1 MKIERLILIFLIIF
15 LIVSF
20 SIIESDLL
28 KVKGNESASILKI
41 EKKVRGFFY
50 ASIFLLVLFFFLL
63 VFELKKHIRNKNSE
77 NLSPLIKVFESYQL
91 KEQELKEKSER
102 EKRKAEEAELLYSTV
117 FENSPLGIILI
128 DKYGRIESYNKK
140 AKEIIF
146 DNKDLAILTSAEDV
160 LPESIYSLLSE
171 KKSSYYEKDV
181 EVKGKSLNISIIDTK
196 NKKLFLII
204 KDITQIREIERMLN
218 VKKEEEKLGEMAS
231 YLAHEIKNSLGIII
245 GYIKLL
251 QKKPECGKA
260 EVALE
265 ESRKLLKMM
274 EDYLNLSRNIDKKS
288 KKINF
293 KGLIDRIKIKELRV
307 ELSEDLDSLE
317 IFFDPELF
325 KAIFINLFK
334 NSKEGGSTEVRLF
347 YEDGGN
353 FHYIFYS
360 DDGIGIKDEFK
371 DKVFLPFFTTKNF
384 GSGMGLAIVKKFLT
398 DSGGDILLLPSEK
411 GVKFKLLFRKES

>member
-1 MKIERLILIFLIIF
+1 MKIERIFLIFLIIF

-28 KVKGNESASILKI
+28 KVKKSESTSILKI

-50 ASIFLLVLFFFLL
+50 ASIFLLILFFFFL
-63 VFELKKHIRNKNSE
+63 VFELKKHIRNKDSGNI
-77 NLSPLIKVFESYQL
+77 SPLIKVFETYQL
-91 KEQELKEKSER
+91 KERELKEKSER

-117 FENSPLGIILI
+117 FDNSPLGIILI

-146 DNKDLAILTSAEDV
+146 DNKDLAILTKAEDV
-160 LPESIYSLLSE
+160 LPRDIYSLISE
-171 KKSSYYEKDV
+171 KKSSYYEKDI

-218 VKKEEEKLGEMAS
+218 VKKEEERLGEMAS

-251 QKKPECGKA
+251 QKKPECGKV
-260 EVALE
+260 EIALE

-274 EDYLNLSRNIDKKS
+274 EDYLSLSKNIDKKS
-288 KKINF
+288 EKIIF
-293 KGLIDRIKIKELRV
+293 REIIDRINLEGLKINI
-307 ELSEDLDSLE
+307 SEDLSFLE
-317 IFFDPELF
+317 IFFDRELF
-325 KAIFINLFK
+325 TTIFINLFK
-334 NSKEGGSTEVRLF
+334 NSKEGGATEVKLS

-353 FHYIFYS
+353 FHYIYYS
-360 DDGIGIKDEFK
+360 DNGIGIKDEFK